1 MGISTLVISDVD
13 HFIGIKDY
21 WDRELRDH
29 VDDPFLFS
37 CMLIEQWKSNQE
49 LGWHPF
55 MMIFKSGAEIVG
67 FAPLMLRTHF
77 RFRQAANFDQ
87 YTCPDFFSDNIRET
101 CVDIMISFLFRHLK
115 CESANITLE
124 DESNN
129 QRMLEKVCRNKGFN
143 CTSWPQEGQ
152 AIIPVETSLDSFR
165 KSLKNK
171 DRKKFE
177 KISTKLDNLGS
188 WQISHFDLDR
198 DSIAKIEVVERFS
211 WKARLEGREKALKD
225 TGMES
230 VLRGVQSNCQ
240 GESFFESEVWTLELN
255 DVPMAYVLVMKRNK
269 TVFFAKTSY
278 DSRFKELS
286 PGLFLMN
293 DLIERVFKNM
303 TAEKIDFIS
312 NMPFTQVWKPLV
324 RNRIT
329 FTILRNPSLS
339 KARHLVFGNPLS
351 LKTSQILERIGRKK
365 RLY

>member
-1 MGISTLVISDVD
+1 MGISTLVISDID
-13 HFIGIKDY
+13 HFAGMKDY
-21 WDRELRDH
+21 WDRELKDH

-37 CMLIEQWKSNQE
+37 CMLIEQWKSNQK

-55 MMIFKSGAEIVG
+55 MMIFKSDAEIVG
-67 FAPLMLRTHF
+67 FAPLMMSTSF
-77 RFRQAANFDQ
+77 GFRQAANFDQ
-87 YTCPDFFSDNIRET
+87 YTCPDFFSGNIRET
-101 CVDIMISFLFRHLK
+101 CMDSMISFLFRQLK

-124 DESNN
+124 NESSN
-129 QRMLEKVCRNKGFN
+129 QRMLETVCKKKGFN
-143 CTSWPQEGQ
+143 HTKWPQEGQ

-188 WQISHFDLDR
+188 WQISRFDLDR
-198 DSIAKIEVVERFS
+198 SSIAKIEAVEGFS

-225 TGMES
+225 TGLES
-230 VLRGVQSNCQ
+230 VLKGVQSNGQ

-255 DVPMAYVLVMKRNK
+255 DAPIAYVLAMKRNK

-293 DLIERVFKNM
+293 DLIERVFKNT

-329 FTILRNPSLS
+329 FTILRNPYLS
-339 KARHLVFGNPLS
+339 RARHLVFGNRIS
-351 LKTSQILERIGRKK
+351 LKTSQILEKIGRKK